1 MAERRYPIRGE
12 VDLASAS
19 ELQDKLLAL
28 VNSTTDDLVLDCE
41 GLEFVDSTGIAV
53 FVHTQRILELQ
64 GRGLRVVNLSG
75 MARRAF
81 ELLGLS
87 EVLAIEGDTAEPR
100 AS

>member
-1 MAERRYPIRGE
+1 MAERRYHVRCE

-19 ELQDKLLAL
+19 ALQDELLA
-28 VNSTTDDLVLDCE
+28 VINSTTDDLLLDCD

-53 FVHTQRILELQ
+53 FVHTQRVLELQ
-64 GRGLRVVNLSG
+64 GRDFRIVNLGG

-81 ELLGLS
+81 DLLGLR
-87 EVLAIEGDTAEPR
+87 EVLSIAGESAEPR

>member
-1 MAERRYPIRGE
+1 MAEQRYPVCGQ
-12 VDLASAS
+12 VDLAGAS
-19 ELQDKLLAL
+19 ELQEQLLA
-28 VNSTTDDLVLDCE
+28 VINSTTDDLVLDCE

>member
-12 VDLASAS
+12 VDLASAN
-19 ELQDKLLAL
+19 ELQDDLLAV
-28 VNSTTDDLVLDCE
+28 VNSTTDDLVVDCD

-53 FVHTQRILELQ
+53 FVHTQRVLELQ
-64 GRGLRVVNLSG
+64 GRRFRVVNLSG

-81 ELLGLS
+81 ELLGLR
-87 EVLAIEGDTAEPR
+87 ELLAIADEQAEPR

>member
-1 MAERRYPIRGE
+1 MAERRYPVRGE
-12 VDLASAS
+12 VDLGSAN
-19 ELQDKLLAL
+19 ELQDELLAL

-64 GRGLRVVNLSG
+64 GRRFRVVNLSG

-81 ELLGLS
+81 DLLGLAD
-87 EVLAIEGDTAEPR
+87 VLAISDDSAEPR